1 MFAATTL
8 SKPFARETPEMR
20 GPRVTIGVPVY
31 NGARYLEPCLDS
43 LLAQTYEDIEI
54 VISDNASTDRTPEI
68 CRAYR
73 ERDERVRYHRHSHNI
88 GAAANFNY
96 LPRHTRG
103 ELFKWAAH
111 DDWCAPEFV
120 ERCVAALDQSP
131 GDVLAFPRTIF
142 VDAMGETL
150 SKYDT
155 DMRWRNHPT
164 AIGRLDDLLGDR
176 VETLLHKCTPQF
188 GVIRRSALERTAL
201 MGAYNSSDLVLLV
214 ELALLGGFAQ
224 LDDYLFFSRV
234 HEGSSLNA
242 NSTTLELAK
251 WYDPTRG
258 DHHPMVW
265 ARVLAGFVSVVGQ
278 SSLSLHDKLRAEAML
293 ARWFRSDNRWR
304 VIGGEVKRR
313 LRERVQVRR
322 ALDRAM

>member
-1 MFAATTL
+1 MFAVTTS
-8 SKPFARETPEMR
+8 SKPFARETPEMDQ
-20 GPRVTIGVPVY
+20 PRVTIGVPVY
-31 NGARYLEPCLDS
+31 NGARHLEPCLDS

-73 ERDERVRYHRHSHNI
+73 DRDERVRYHRHPHNI

-103 ELFKWAAH
+103 EFFKWAAH

-142 VDAMGETL
+142 VDAAGEML

-155 DMRWRNHPT
+155 EMHWRNHPT
-164 AIGRLDDLLGDR
+164 VVGRLEDLLGDLE
-176 VETLLHKCTPQF
+176 ETLLHKCTPQF
-188 GVIRRSALERTAL
+188 GVIRRSALERTGL
-201 MGAYNSSDLVLLV
+201 MGAYNSSDVVLLV
-214 ELALLGGFAQ
+214 ELALVGGFAD

-242 NSTTLELAK
+242 NSTALELAK

-258 DHHPMVW
+258 DQYPMVW
-265 ARVLAGFVSVVGQ
+265 TRVLAGLVSVVGR
-278 SSLSLHDKLRAEAML
+278 SSLPLHDKARAEATV
-293 ARWFRSDNRWR
+293 ARWFLSHKRWR
-304 VIGGEVKRR
+304 TIGGEIKRR
-313 LRERVQVRR
+313 LRQRVQVRR
-322 ALDRAM
+322 ARTA